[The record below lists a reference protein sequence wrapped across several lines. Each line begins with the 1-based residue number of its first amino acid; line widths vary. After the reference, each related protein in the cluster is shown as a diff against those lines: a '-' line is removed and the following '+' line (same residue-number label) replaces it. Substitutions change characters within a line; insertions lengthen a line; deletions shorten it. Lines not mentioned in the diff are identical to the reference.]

1 MCPDENDSFMTG
13 AKEYIKDLEK
23 KRYPV
28 LIAGKVLQI
37 ELSFCLN
44 RTTPKNYFLV
54 ACICMTQGQL
64 ETPKSENRLVE
75 IYHMIN
81 SITVKYCSIALI

>member
-28 LIAGKVLQI
+28 LIAGKVLQV
-37 ELSFCLN
+37 ELSLCLN
-44 RTTPKNYFLV
+44 RTLLTYLLPPNNAK
-54 ACICMTQGQL
+54 
-64 ETPKSENRLVE
+64 
-75 IYHMIN
+75 
-81 SITVKYCSIALI
+81 